1 MIEQLPTADLT
12 IENVEQQFAKWR
24 ASRSKKMEPIPLH
37 LWQAAVALCKTHR
50 VTHVCRRLRLC
61 FPDLKK
67 RLPPKAQPTFIELT
81 GGSFLGQWQ
90 LTCQRPDGTRLQLCA
105 AGPSPAIE
113 PLIRQFLA

>member
-12 IENVEQQFAKWR
+12 IERVEQQFAKWR
-24 ASRSKKMEPIPLH
+24 ASRSKKLEPIPQH
-37 LWQAAVALCKTHR
+37 LWQAAAALCKTHR
-50 VTHVCRRLRLC
+50 ITHVCRRLRLS

-67 RLPPKAQPTFIELT
+67 RLPAKDRPTFIELT

-90 LTCQRPDGTRLQLCA
+90 LTCERPDGTRLHLCA

-113 PLIRQFLA
+113 PLIRQFLS